1 MKLENRLLTL
11 LILETLLIFLLSSL
25 SVFAQGTTLINSD
38 INDEIDNTFI
48 LDADDTGGDVK
59 LQFGGTLDKYLLWDT
74 VNSQFTFSSDVS
86 LDGNE
91 IKDFKVEN
99 AAASPLCDATY
110 SGRMYHNTV
119 DTKTYVCD
127 GTSWVDITAIYTTA
141 TKVVTVGSVN
151 SDYADIA
158 GAAGYLNT
166 LSGGIMLLAA
176 ETHQITNPVNLQNV
190 TVIGK
195 DDSNTIIQISG
206 AGKIISFD
214 TAFKNLKFDVNSI
227 NDSMAIDTAAGSN
240 SLSFEW
246 VDFDVQDSGD
256 SLIDSTAGSP
266 PIVTMKFIKCDE
278 SGGSGKI
285 LKNKLPGNI
294 HGSSTI
300 FVDSRSADTSLQMS
314 DWDVNLVAG
323 GNVYT
328 TGVIYS
334 IPANSIIV
342 SPDMNLRG
350 AIASLEATGS
360 GGLITLL
367 PGVHDIGKTLTITG
381 DSIQI
386 MGYGDASIIRA
397 SGFPPST
404 DEIAAIQVGAA
415 DGSNPAN
422 DVVLRDFKV
431 EVGSEIHGIRVAG
444 GNDNQLYN
452 VTVQKTSG
460 ASGTGANAKVG
471 IQFLDGSSADLV
483 RPVIKN
489 CRVFG
494 NGAGNYFTDGIHVS
508 SDNRITG
515 VWGYGNN
522 VLNALVE
529 GNNVDFVG
537 ETAYVFVGADSSSL
551 FNNRASRM
559 GVTASA
565 FGIYMGNITNV
576 MMSDNV
582 FVDSMSGGT
591 VAIGVDAIAVTGGS
605 GTYDSVFSSNVI
617 NGTASG
623 GTGFVDGFQVGASG
637 NGAYRTL
644 FENNLVLGA
653 TTSSKHAFTVL
664 GDVDDST
671 FTSNTITGWDY
682 GVTLSASTQN
692 RNNIQENVFV
702 KVTQPVQDLGTDT
715 KVDVSAHRASGN
727 PTATDD
733 TDSGFYIGAVWI
745 NTSTDESWILVDD
758 TAGAAVWNK
767 IVDDTTN
774 IGGTDAN
781 NFVLDQDGTG
791 GDVTLQ
797 FGTTLTRLLGWDDS
811 EGVLSTFNNQFA
823 FRNQQSSNPPV
834 ACTSAVSGRQWMDS
848 DTGILYI
855 CDTSNGRNKWLST
868 YEAVMFGDEGGSCNA
883 GQDPGSNTSCNVDW
897 GNGLGPDTNTDLGF
911 YVPYPITITGYGFS
925 EDNDA
930 CTSGSFDLEVWSTG
944 SNINDNDYTLE
955 ATVASGLTGQAHNSN
970 SLNIDLAGNEYI
982 LWGIDNNCGQ
992 AIDDWNMIL
1001 YYRARHD

>member
-1 MKLENRLLTL
+1 MGIKKKFAILIVLLV
-11 LILETLLIFLLSSL
+11 SL
-25 SVFAQGTTLINSD
+25 NGYLPVFAQGTTIINSN
-38 INDEIDNTFI
+38 ISDEIDNTFV
-48 LDADDTGGDVK
+48 LDADDIGGDVK
-59 LQFGGTLDKYLLWDT
+59 LQFGGTIDKYMLWDT
-74 VNSQFTFSSDVS
+74 TNSWFSFNADIN
-86 LDGNE
+86 LGGNE

-99 AAASPLCDATY
+99 LASAPTCNATY
-110 SGRMYHNTV
+110 SGRMYHNTAN
-119 DTKTYVCD
+119 TKTYVCN
-127 GTSWVDITAIYTTA
+127 GTNWTDITAINSTS
-141 TKVVTVGSVN
+141 TKVVTVGSSG
-151 SDYADIA
+151 SDYSDIA
-158 GAAGYLNT
+158 SASAYLNT
-166 LSGGIMLLAA
+166 LSGGIMLLSA
-176 ETHQITNPVNLQNV
+176 ETHQITTQVNLKNIIL
-190 TVIGK
+190 IGK
-195 DDSNTIIQISG
+195 GEPSTTIQVSGSGQID
-206 AGKIISFD
+206 AFD
-214 TAFKNLKFDVNSI
+214 TTFNSLKFDINSI
-227 NDSMAIDTAAGSN
+227 TDSMAIDVSSGSS
-240 SLSFEW
+240 SLLFEW
-246 VDFDVQDSGD
+246 VDFDIQDSGD
-256 SLIDSTAGSP
+256 SLIDSNAGSP
-266 PIVTMKFIKCDE
+266 PVVTMKFVKCDE
-278 SGGSGKI
+278 SGGNGEI
-285 LKNKLPGNI
+285 LKDKLPENI
-294 HGSSTI
+294 HGTSTI
-300 FVDSRSADTSLQMS
+300 FIDVTSSDNPLQMS
-314 DWDVNLVAG
+314 DWDVSLMVG
-323 GNVYT
+323 GRVYT
-328 TGVIYS
+328 SGTVYS
-334 IPANSIIV
+334 IPANSIVI

-350 AIASLEATGS
+350 AIASLESTGS

-367 PGVHDIGKTLTITG
+367 PGVHNIGKTLTITG

-386 MGYGDASIIRA
+386 MGYGDSSIIRA
-397 SGFPPST
+397 SGFPVST
-404 DEIAAIQVGAA
+404 DEVAAIQVGAP
-415 DGSNPAN
+415 DGTNPAN

-431 EVGSEIHGIRVAG
+431 EVASEIHGIRVAG
-444 GNDNQLYN
+444 GDDDQLYN
-452 VTVQKTSG
+452 ITVQKTSG

-471 IQFLDGSSADLV
+471 IQFLDGSSTDLV

-494 NGAGNYFTDGIHVS
+494 NGTGNYFTDGIHVS

-515 VWGYGNN
+515 VWGYGSN

-559 GVTASA
+559 GVSGSA

-576 MMSDNV
+576 TMNNNV
-582 FVDSMSGGT
+582 FVDSISSGT
-591 VAIGVDAIAVTGGS
+591 VAIGIDAVAVTGGS
-605 GTYDSVFSSNVI
+605 GTYDSVFSSNII

-637 NGAYRTL
+637 NGVYRTL
-644 FENNLVLGA
+644 FENNSVLGA

-671 FTSNTITGWDY
+671 FTSNSITGWDY
-682 GVTLSASTQN
+682 GVTLSASTQD

-702 KVTQPVQDLGTDT
+702 KVTQPIQDLGTDT

-745 NTSTDESWILVDD
+745 NTSTDESWICVDD

-797 FGTTLTRLLGWDDS
+797 FGTTLTRLLGWDSS
-811 EGVLSTFNNQFA
+811 EGVLSTFNNQFV

-834 ACTSAVSGRQWMDS
+834 ACSSAVSGRQWMDS

-868 YEAVMFGDEGGSCNA
+868 YEAVMFGDESGSC
-883 GQDPGSNTSCNVDW
+883 GSGNDLSNDADCNVDW

-911 YVPYPITITGYGFS
+911 YIPYPITITGYGFS

-944 SNINDNDYTLE
+944 SNSNDNNYTLE
-955 ATVASGLTGQAHNSN
+955 STVASGLTGQAHNSN
-970 SLNIDLAGNEYI
+970 TLNINLAGNEYI

>member
-1 MKLENRLLTL
+1 MNIWNKLIVFSTL
-11 LILETLLIFLLSSL
+11 LLVFNGFLPA
-25 SVFAQGTTLINSD
+25 FAQGATIINSD
-38 INDEIDNTFI
+38 INDELNNTLI
-48 LDADDTGGDVK
+48 LDADDTGGNVK
-59 LQFGGTLDKYLLWDT
+59 LQFGGTIDKYMLWDT
-74 VNSQFTFSSDVS
+74 TNSWFSFNADIN
-86 LDGNE
+86 LGGNE
-91 IKDFKVEN
+91 IKDFRVEN
-99 AAASPLCDATY
+99 LATAPTCGATY

-127 GTSWVDITAIYTTA
+127 GTNWTDITAINSTS
-141 TKVVTVGSVN
+141 TKVVTVGS
-151 SDYADIA
+151 SGADYSSIA
-158 GAAGYLNT
+158 SAATYLNT
-166 LSGGIMLLAA
+166 LSGGIMLLSA
-176 ETHQITNPVNLQNV
+176 ETHQITTQVNLKNIIL
-190 TVIGK
+190 IGK
-195 DDSNTIIQISG
+195 GESSTTIQMSGSGQID
-206 AGKIISFD
+206 AFD
-214 TAFKNLKFDVNSI
+214 TTFNSLKFDINSI
-227 NDSMAIDTAAGSN
+227 TDSMAIDVSTGSS
-240 SLSFEW
+240 SLLFEW
-246 VDFDVQDSGD
+246 VNFDIQDSGD
-256 SLIDSTAGSP
+256 SLIDSNAGSP
-266 PIVTMKFIKCDE
+266 PVVTMKFVKCDE
-278 SGGSGKI
+278 SGGNGEI
-285 LKNKLPGNI
+285 LKDKLPGNI
-294 HGSSTI
+294 HGTSTVFIDVTSS
-300 FVDSRSADTSLQMS
+300 DNPLQMS
-314 DWDVNLVAG
+314 DWDVSLMAG
-323 GNVYT
+323 GRVYT
-328 TGVIYS
+328 SGTVYS
-334 IPANSIIV
+334 IPANSIVI

-350 AIASLEATGS
+350 AIASLESTGS

-367 PGVHDIGKTLTITG
+367 PGVHNIGKTLTITG

-386 MGYGDASIIRA
+386 MGYGDSSIIRA
-397 SGFPPST
+397 SGFPSST
-404 DEIAAIQVGAA
+404 DEIAAIQVGVAN
-415 DGSNPAN
+415 GTNPAN

-431 EVGSEIHGIRVAG
+431 EVASEIHGIRVAG
-444 GNDNQLYN
+444 GDDDQVYN

-460 ASGTGANAKVG
+460 ASSTGANAKVG
-471 IQFLDGSSADLV
+471 IQFLDGSSTDLV

-494 NGAGNYFTDGIHVS
+494 NGTGNYFTDGIHVS

-559 GVTASA
+559 GVSGAA

-576 MMSDNV
+576 TMNNNV
-582 FVDSMSGGT
+582 FVDSAASGT
-591 VAIGVDAIAVTGGS
+591 VAIGIDAIAVTGGS
-605 GTYDSVFSSNVI
+605 GTYDSVFSSNII

-623 GTGFVDGFQVGASG
+623 GVGFVDGFQVGASG
-637 NGAYRTL
+637 NGVYRTL
-644 FENNLVLGA
+644 FENNSILGA

-671 FTSNTITGWDY
+671 FTSNSITGWDY
-682 GVTLSASTQN
+682 GVTLSASTQD

-702 KVTQPVQDLGTDT
+702 KVTQPIQDLGTDT
-715 KVDVSAHRASGN
+715 KVDVSAHRATSN
-727 PTATDD
+727 PAVTNDK
-733 TDSGFYIGAVWI
+733 DSGFYIGAVWI
-745 NTSTDESWILVDD
+745 NTSTDESWICVDD
-758 TAGAAVWNK
+758 TVGSAVWNK
-767 IVDDTTN
+767 IIDDTSN

-797 FGTTLTRLLGWDDS
+797 FGTTLTRLFGWDSS

-868 YEAVMFGDEGGSCNA
+868 YEAVIFGDESGSCHA
-883 GQDPGSNTSCNVDW
+883 GQDPGSNVNCNVDW
-897 GNGLGPDTNTDLGF
+897 GNGLGPDSNTDLGF
-911 YVPYPITITGYGFS
+911 YIPYPVTITGYGFS

-944 SNINDNDYTLE
+944 SDSNDNNYTLE
-955 ATVASGLTGQAHNSN
+955 STVASGLTGQAHNSN
-970 SLNIDLAGNEYI
+970 SLNVDLAGNEYI

-992 AIDDWNMIL
+992 AIDDWNMII
-1001 YYRARHD
+1001 YYRARHN